1 MDHLND
7 INDDDSSDNASEE
20 GCIMESLFT
29 CEQYILRSWKFPIM
43 SSPLPSSSSSS
54 SSNDSTLLEIEQKL
68 LCSNQS
74 STDRDLT
81 GQIVWP
87 AATML
92 CYFIAKNHNT
102 IFQNTDVI
110 ELGAGNS

>member
-1 MDHLND
+1 MEEPFEES
-7 INDDDSSDNASEE
+7 DDDNASEE

-29 CEQYILRSWKFPIM
+29 CEKYILRSWTFPYVKTSTSE
-43 SSPLPSSSSSS
+43 SSEGVH
-54 SSNDSTLLEIEQKL
+54 LEQVL

-74 STDRDLT
+74 STDHDLT

-92 CYFIAKNHNT
+92 CYFIARHHDSVFKDAT
-102 IFQNTDVI
+102 VI
-110 ELGAGNS
+110 ELGAGR